1 MSSPPLSLESQ
12 PTSRQLILQVGVAT
26 LGRFALNTSRR
37 FIYPF
42 APALSRGLDVPLT
55 SITSLIAV
63 NQATGLLSPLFGPLS
78 DRWGYRIMLLIG
90 LSMLAVGMF
99 ASGLLPLY
107 GVILV
112 SLFLAGLGKSIFDP
126 TLQAYIG
133 ERVSYKH
140 RGLAIGVTEFGWS
153 GSSLIGIP
161 VAGFLID
168 RLGWRSPFLIL
179 AGLALLCIALLAI
192 LLPPASG
199 RRQQQGGERAT
210 FSKMWQLLK
219 SNPLALAGLAFAFWL
234 SVGNDSL
241 FVVLGLWLE
250 SFGLSL
256 TAVGVAASVIGLA
269 ELAGE
274 ALTAS
279 LGDRVGLNRALMG
292 GLILT
297 MVGYLLLPF
306 SGISL
311 PLALIGLFGLF
322 LFFEF
327 SVVTSISLF
336 TEVMPETRATMMSAL
351 FAAFSIGRVVGAL
364 LGGVVW
370 NWGGLVAVGTISALT
385 TALGLACLG
394 WGLRTRPKQ

>member
-1 MSSPPLSLESQ
+1 
-12 PTSRQLILQVGVAT
+12 
-26 LGRFALNTSRR
+26 
-37 FIYPF
+37 
-42 APALSRGLDVPLT
+42 
-55 SITSLIAV
+55 
-63 NQATGLLSPLFGPLS
+63 
-78 DRWGYRIMLLIG
+78 
-90 LSMLAVGMF
+90 
-99 ASGLLPLY
+99 
-107 GVILV
+107 
-112 SLFLAGLGKSIFDP
+112 
-126 TLQAYIG
+126 
-133 ERVSYKH
+133 
-140 RGLAIGVTEFGWS
+140 
-153 GSSLIGIP
+153 
-161 VAGFLID
+161 
-168 RLGWRSPFLIL
+168 
-179 AGLALLCIALLAI
+179 
-192 LLPPASG
+192 
-199 RRQQQGGERAT
+199 
-210 FSKMWQLLK
+210 MWQLLK

-394 WGLRTRPKQ
+394 WGLRAARPNG